1 MANLHRQEISREEVF
16 NEFGRAIDKVIYRM
30 PDGKHADFYL
40 RREGH
45 SVVVLALTK
54 DKQIVLAKQFR
65 PGPAT
70 VLWEMPGGGKH
81 SDESP
86 EDAIV
91 RELRE
96 ETGYVGKVQFV
107 TRCWDDAYSDRHR
120 YVFIATECEKV
131 GEPVLDETEFAD
143 VVAVSLHDFREL
155 LRKGLMTDV
164 EAGYLGLD
172 YLGLLESARA

>member
-1 MANLHRQEISREEVF
+1 MNLERQEISREEVF
-16 NEFGRAIDKVIYRM
+16 NEFGRAIDKVMYRM
-30 PDGKHADFYL
+30 PDGKHVDFYL

-45 SVVVLALTK
+45 PVVALALTK
-54 DKQIVLAKQFR
+54 DNQIILAKQFR

-81 SDESP
+81 PDESP
-86 EDAIV
+86 EDALA

-96 ETGYVGKVQFV
+96 ETGYVGKVHFV
-107 TRCWDDAYSDRHR
+107 TRCWADAYSDRHR
-120 YVFIATECEKV
+120 YVFVVTECEKV
-131 GEPVLDETEFAD
+131 SELIPDETEFID
-143 VVAVSLHDFREL
+143 VVTVSVRDFREL

-172 YLGLLESARA
+172 HLGLL